1 MKHDPRHIILIP
13 LLAIIMAACSD
24 TPLPAPAPAPGKQ
37 MRPLSFTMP
46 SATLLPATAS
56 RADETEEIML
66 WEGEQIFPGKL
77 DYTSIPETGKF
88 VTDRP
93 AIGGTI
99 TVEVKNLTEVLTS
112 DETVTETAPR
122 VYFIIGSSWYDNGVD
137 NGYTPNRTEGEIS
150 YYQFTIT
157 KDIALKMQTGGLRI
171 MGAGCTATKVTY
183 TAVKPGGL
191 TYDGVHTQ
199 FTTGTLIGCVIAYK
213 NAEAEGGYEY
223 KANSC
228 WAWHPEGL
236 RLTKLFNAD
245 NAAIEINSDAND
257 ILRHYTT
264 EELAAAAVD
273 DPEIATDPRSP
284 YFLRLL
290 DPTAEYAFFFYYPYV
305 DEEILTAEIAPNL
318 NSTVKKKWENGVEI
332 EYTEYTYN
340 LSRINC
346 ANSEESNTTPSEQ
359 VIDLSNLTGELL
371 NKKLFKYTISKNGNE
386 GTASTIVTMPWTEY
400 PVGAMINYSQGNPTE
415 RLNNSDFMYV
425 SVKETPKGDPV
436 TKDNAK
442 NEISVVMQKKMVTMD
457 LYVLTDVD
465 ETSLKLIPGPAN
477 SVPSMKRLKR
487 FNLLTGEFGEDFY
500 YQDPWHGT
508 DIEKNSRYATDVIP
522 CKIGTATETING
534 VATNYNVFRV
544 IMPPQ
549 SASEF
554 RCSLSFK
561 VKESDKTL
569 TLNEMHQNSGI
580 KSLQSGYH
588 YKLRFTKLNEQF
600 GFHLD
605 IVNWEKGDEI
615 SINRPD

>member
-24 TPLPAPAPAPGKQ
+24 TPLPAPAPAPGDQ

-56 RADETEEIML
+56 RADETEIRTAFDLENGDTPLELRYSVNIPKDKFSNITAGEMCVSYKNTGHL
-66 WEGEQIFPGKL
+66 YLASGSLNLYDTYPTEEEGVLTFQ
-77 DYTSIPETGKF
+77 
-88 VTDRP
+88 
-93 AIGGTI
+93 
-99 TVEVKNLTEVLTS
+99 LTEDDASIISTNGLLVGTT
-112 DETVTETAPR
+112 TV
-122 VYFIIGSSWYDNGVD
+122 VV
-137 NGYTPNRTEGEIS
+137 
-150 YYQFTIT
+150 T
-157 KDIALKMQTGGLRI
+157 KI
-171 MGAGCTATKVTY
+171 TY
-183 TAVKPGGL
+183 TAVKSSGTDPENPDDPQPGATGGL
-191 TYDGVHTQ
+191 VYDGVSTQ

-228 WAWHPEGL
+228 WTWHPEGL

-305 DEEILTAEIAPNL
+305 DEEILTKEYSGAAISYPN
-318 NSTVKKKWENGVEI
+318 S
-332 EYTEYTYN
+332 
-340 LSRINC
+340 S
-346 ANSEESNTTPSEQ
+346 ESN
-359 VIDLSNLTGELL
+359 NWG
-371 NKKLFKYTISKNGNE
+371 ISGNSVLEKINNHSLISPVAKNESDGNGN
-386 GTASTIVTMPWTEY
+386 TSIKTSKWTEY
-400 PVGAMINYSQGNPTE
+400 PVGAMVDLTIGENNDC
-415 RLNNSDFMYV
+415 LNHSDFMYA
-425 SVKETPKGDPV
+425 SVKETSKGKPF
-436 TKDNAK
+436 TIDNAK

-465 ETSLKLIPGPAN
+465 ETSLKLNPAETN
-477 SVPSMKRLKR
+477 LPMKRLKR
-487 FNLLTGEFGEDFY
+487 FNLLAGNFGEDYNFID
-500 YQDPWHGT
+500 QWKGT
-508 DIEKNSRYATDVIP
+508 LIEKNSRYIPAFEGIKYPIIP

>member
-24 TPLPAPAPAPGKQ
+24 TPLPAPAPAPGDQ

-56 RADETEEIML
+56 RADETEIRTAFDLENGDTPLELRYSVNIPKDKFSNITAGEMCVSYKNTGHL
-66 WEGEQIFPGKL
+66 YLASGSLNLYDTYPTEEEGVLTFQ
-77 DYTSIPETGKF
+77 
-88 VTDRP
+88 
-93 AIGGTI
+93 
-99 TVEVKNLTEVLTS
+99 LTEDDASIISTNGLLVGTT
-112 DETVTETAPR
+112 TV
-122 VYFIIGSSWYDNGVD
+122 VV
-137 NGYTPNRTEGEIS
+137 
-150 YYQFTIT
+150 T
-157 KDIALKMQTGGLRI
+157 KI
-171 MGAGCTATKVTY
+171 TY
-183 TAVKPGGL
+183 TAVKSSGTDPENPDDPQPGATGGL
-191 TYDGVHTQ
+191 VYDGVSTQ

-228 WAWHPEGL
+228 WTWHPEGL

-290 DPTAEYAFFFYYPYV
+290 DPTAEYAYFFYYPYV
-305 DEEILTAEIAPNL
+305 DEEILTKEYSGAAISYPN
-318 NSTVKKKWENGVEI
+318 S
-332 EYTEYTYN
+332 
-340 LSRINC
+340 S
-346 ANSEESNTTPSEQ
+346 ESN
-359 VIDLSNLTGELL
+359 NWG
-371 NKKLFKYTISKNGNE
+371 ISGNSVLEKINNHSLISPVAKNESDGNGN
-386 GTASTIVTMPWTEY
+386 TSIKTSKWTEY
-400 PVGAMINYSQGNPTE
+400 PVGAMVDLTIGENNDC
-415 RLNNSDFMYV
+415 LNHSDFMYA
-425 SVKETPKGDPV
+425 SVKETSKGKPF
-436 TKDNAK
+436 TIDNAK

-465 ETSLKLIPGPAN
+465 ETSLKLNPAETN
-477 SVPSMKRLKR
+477 LPMKRLKR
-487 FNLLTGEFGEDFY
+487 FNLLAGNFGEDYNFID
-500 YQDPWHGT
+500 QWKGT
-508 DIEKNSRYATDVIP
+508 LIEKNSRYIPAFEGIKYPIIP

-580 KSLQSGYH
+580 KSLQSGYY

>member
-24 TPLPAPAPAPGKQ
+24 TPLPAPAPAPGDQ

-56 RADETEEIML
+56 RADETEIRTAFDLENGDTPLELRYSVNIPKDKFSNITAGEMCVSYKNTGHL
-66 WEGEQIFPGKL
+66 YLASGSLNLYDTYPTEEEGVLTFQ
-77 DYTSIPETGKF
+77 
-88 VTDRP
+88 
-93 AIGGTI
+93 
-99 TVEVKNLTEVLTS
+99 LTEDDASIISTNGLLVGTT
-112 DETVTETAPR
+112 TV
-122 VYFIIGSSWYDNGVD
+122 VV
-137 NGYTPNRTEGEIS
+137 
-150 YYQFTIT
+150 T
-157 KDIALKMQTGGLRI
+157 KI
-171 MGAGCTATKVTY
+171 TY
-183 TAVKPGGL
+183 TAVKSSGTDPENPDDPQPGATGGL
-191 TYDGVHTQ
+191 VYDGVSTQ

-228 WAWHPEGL
+228 WTWHPEGL

-305 DEEILTAEIAPNL
+305 DEEILTKEYSGAAISYPN
-318 NSTVKKKWENGVEI
+318 S
-332 EYTEYTYN
+332 
-340 LSRINC
+340 S
-346 ANSEESNTTPSEQ
+346 ESN
-359 VIDLSNLTGELL
+359 NWG
-371 NKKLFKYTISKNGNE
+371 ISGNSVLEKINNHSLISPVAKNESDGNGN
-386 GTASTIVTMPWTEY
+386 TSIKTSKWTEY
-400 PVGAMINYSQGNPTE
+400 PVGAMVDLTIGENNDC
-415 RLNNSDFMYV
+415 LNHSDFMYA
-425 SVKETPKGDPV
+425 SVKETSKGKPF
-436 TKDNAK
+436 TIDNAK

-465 ETSLKLIPGPAN
+465 ETSLKLNPAETN
-477 SVPSMKRLKR
+477 LPMKRLKR
-487 FNLLTGEFGEDFY
+487 FNLLAGNFGEDYNFID
-500 YQDPWHGT
+500 QWKGT
-508 DIEKNSRYATDVIP
+508 LIEKNSRYIPAFEGIKYPIIP

-561 VKESDKTL
+561 VKESNKTL

>member
-24 TPLPAPAPAPGKQ
+24 TPLPAPAPAPGDQ

-56 RADETEEIML
+56 RADETAETEIRTAFDLENGDTPLELRYSVNIPKDKFSNITDGEMCVSYKNTGHLYLASGSLNLYDTYPTEE
-66 WEGEQIFPGKL
+66 EG
-77 DYTSIPETGKF
+77 
-88 VTDRP
+88 
-93 AIGGTI
+93 
-99 TVEVKNLTEVLTS
+99 VLT
-112 DETVTETAPR
+112 
-122 VYFIIGSSWYDNGVD
+122 F
-137 NGYTPNRTEGEIS
+137 
-150 YYQFTIT
+150 QLT
-157 KDIALKMQTGGLRI
+157 KDDASIISTNGLLV
-171 MGAGCTATKVTY
+171 GTTTVVVTKITY
-183 TAVKPGGL
+183 TAVKSSGTDPENPDDPQPGATGGL
-191 TYDGVHTQ
+191 VYDGVSTQ

-228 WAWHPEGL
+228 WTWHPEGL

-264 EELAAAAVD
+264 EELAAAAAD
-273 DPEIATDPRSP
+273 NPEIASDPRSP
-284 YFLRLL
+284 YFIRLL
-290 DPTAEYAFFFYYPYV
+290 DPTAEYAYFFYYPYV
-305 DEEILTAEIAPNL
+305 DEEILTKEYSGAAISYPN
-318 NSTVKKKWENGVEI
+318 S
-332 EYTEYTYN
+332 
-340 LSRINC
+340 S
-346 ANSEESNTTPSEQ
+346 ESN
-359 VIDLSNLTGELL
+359 NWG
-371 NKKLFKYTISKNGNE
+371 ISGNSVLEKINNHSLISPVAKNESDGNGN
-386 GTASTIVTMPWTEY
+386 TSIKTSKWTEY
-400 PVGAMINYSQGNPTE
+400 PVGAMVDLTIGENNDC
-415 RLNNSDFMYV
+415 LNHSDFMYA
-425 SVKETPKGDPV
+425 SVKETSKGKPF
-436 TKDNAK
+436 TIDNAK

-465 ETSLKLIPGPAN
+465 ETSLKLNPAETN
-477 SVPSMKRLKR
+477 LPMKRLKR
-487 FNLLTGEFGEDFY
+487 FNLLAGNFGEDYNFID
-500 YQDPWHGT
+500 QWKGT
-508 DIEKNSRYATDVIP
+508 LIEKNSRYIPAFEGIKYPIIP

>member
-46 SATLLPATAS
+46 SATLIPATAS

-66 WEGEQIFPGKL
+66 WEGEQVFPGKL

-88 VTDRP
+88 VTDLP
-93 AIGGTI
+93 AIGGAI
-99 TVEVKNLTEVLTS
+99 TVEVKNLNEVFTS
-112 DETVTETAPR
+112 NETNETVTVTETKPR
-122 VYFIIGSSWYDNGVD
+122 VYFLIGSSWYDNGVD
-137 NGYTPNRTEGEIS
+137 NGYKPNRTEGEIS

-157 KDIALKMQTGGLRI
+157 KDIALEMQTGGLRI

-228 WAWHPEGL
+228 WTWHPEGL
-236 RLTKLFNAD
+236 RLTKIFNAD
-245 NAAIEINSDAND
+245 NAAIEIHSDAND
-257 ILRHYTT
+257 ILRHYTA

-305 DEEILTAEIAPNL
+305 DEEILTKEYEMTSETNEWGGTVYNIQNVTYPIELFNDYKYNKPVNINADVLNANTLIHQVAKVTTTDNNSLHCSSWRDYPIATNL
-318 NSTVKKKWENGVEI
+318 DFSI
-332 EYTEYTYN
+332 
-340 LSRINC
+340 
-346 ANSEESNTTPSEQ
+346 
-359 VIDLSNLTGELL
+359 GERQDCL
-371 NKKLFKYTISKNGNE
+371 NY
-386 GTASTIVTMPWTEY
+386 
-400 PVGAMINYSQGNPTE
+400 
-415 RLNNSDFMYV
+415 SDFMYGNLTEL
-425 SVKETPKGDPV
+425 STRQPI
-436 TKDNAK
+436 TSQNAK
-442 NEISVVMQKKMVTMD
+442 SEIPVIMQKKMVTMD
-457 LYVLTDVD
+457 LYVLD
-465 ETSLKLIPGPAN
+465 EVIENSLYIKGGPEN
-477 SVPSMKRLKR
+477 NTPTMKRIKKFDLQQGKFVDD
-487 FNLLTGEFGEDFY
+487 FNY
-500 YQDPWHGT
+500 NVNGT
-508 DIEKNSRYATDVIP
+508 NFEKNCRFEKEKPISP
-522 CKIGTATETING
+522 CKISTATETING

>member
-24 TPLPAPAPAPGKQ
+24 TPLPAPAPAPGDQ

-56 RADETEEIML
+56 RADETAETEIRTAFDLENGDTPLELRYSVNIPKDKFSNITDGEMCVSYKNTGHLYLASGSLNLYDTYPTEE
-66 WEGEQIFPGKL
+66 EG
-77 DYTSIPETGKF
+77 
-88 VTDRP
+88 
-93 AIGGTI
+93 
-99 TVEVKNLTEVLTS
+99 VLT
-112 DETVTETAPR
+112 
-122 VYFIIGSSWYDNGVD
+122 F
-137 NGYTPNRTEGEIS
+137 
-150 YYQFTIT
+150 QLT
-157 KDIALKMQTGGLRI
+157 KDDASIISTNGLLV
-171 MGAGCTATKVTY
+171 GTTTVVVTKITY
-183 TAVKPGGL
+183 TAVKSSGTDPENPDDPQPGATGGL
-191 TYDGVHTQ
+191 VYDGVSTQ

-228 WAWHPEGL
+228 WTWHPEGL

-264 EELAAAAVD
+264 EELAAAAAD
-273 DPEIATDPRSP
+273 NPEIASDPRSP
-284 YFLRLL
+284 YFIRLL
-290 DPTAEYAFFFYYPYV
+290 DPTAEYAYFFYYPYV
-305 DEEILTAEIAPNL
+305 DEEILTKEYSGAAISYPN
-318 NSTVKKKWENGVEI
+318 S
-332 EYTEYTYN
+332 
-340 LSRINC
+340 S
-346 ANSEESNTTPSEQ
+346 ESN
-359 VIDLSNLTGELL
+359 NWG
-371 NKKLFKYTISKNGNE
+371 ISGNSVLEKINNHSLISPVAKNESDGNGN
-386 GTASTIVTMPWTEY
+386 TSIKTSKWTEY
-400 PVGAMINYSQGNPTE
+400 PVGAMVDLTIGENNDC
-415 RLNNSDFMYV
+415 LNHSDFMYA
-425 SVKETPKGDPV
+425 SVKETSKGKPF
-436 TKDNAK
+436 TIDNAK

-465 ETSLKLIPGPAN
+465 ETSLKLNPAETN
-477 SVPSMKRLKR
+477 LPMKRLKR
-487 FNLLTGEFGEDFY
+487 FNLLAGNFGEDYNFID
-500 YQDPWHGT
+500 QWKGT
-508 DIEKNSRYATDVIP
+508 LIEKNSRYIPAFEGIKYPIIP

-561 VKESDKTL
+561 VKESNKTL

>member
-56 RADETEEIML
+56 RADETVETEIRTAF
-66 WEGEQIFPGKL
+66 EGEMSPP
-77 DYTSIPETGKF
+77 YWYNSIPADKF
-88 VTDRP
+88 
-93 AIGGTI
+93 
-99 TVEVKNLTEVLTS
+99 KNIVAGPMTLTYKTSSDKHLQVLFNDDSS
-112 DETVTETAPR
+112 DIFR
-122 VYFIIGSSWYDNGVD
+122 GD
-137 NGYTPNRTEGEIS
+137 TPDTEGEIIIDLDS
-150 YYQFTIT
+150 EKATHISKAGIKIGTNNVTVT
-157 KDIALKMQTGGLRI
+157 KI
-171 MGAGCTATKVTY
+171 TY
-183 TAVKPGGL
+183 TAVKSTGTDPENPDNPQPGATGAL
-191 TYDGVHTQ
+191 VYDGVSTQ

-228 WAWHPEGL
+228 WTWHPEGL

-305 DEEILTAEIAPNL
+305 DEEILTKEYSGAAISYPN
-318 NSTVKKKWENGVEI
+318 S
-332 EYTEYTYN
+332 
-340 LSRINC
+340 S
-346 ANSEESNTTPSEQ
+346 ESN
-359 VIDLSNLTGELL
+359 NWG
-371 NKKLFKYTISKNGNE
+371 ISGNSVLEKINNHSLISPVAKNESDGNGN
-386 GTASTIVTMPWTEY
+386 TSIKTSKWTEY
-400 PVGAMINYSQGNPTE
+400 PVGAMVDLTIGENNDC
-415 RLNNSDFMYV
+415 LNHSDFMYA
-425 SVKETPKGDPV
+425 SVKETSKGKPF
-436 TKDNAK
+436 TIDNAK

-465 ETSLKLIPGPAN
+465 ETSLKLNPAETN
-477 SVPSMKRLKR
+477 LPMKRLKR
-487 FNLLTGEFGEDFY
+487 FNLLAGNFGEDYNFID
-500 YQDPWHGT
+500 QWKGT
-508 DIEKNSRYATDVIP
+508 LIEKNSRYIPAFEGIKYPIIP

-549 SASEF
+549 SESEF

>member
-1 MKHDPRHIILIP
+1 MKHDPRHIILLP

-24 TPLPAPAPAPGKQ
+24 TPLPAPAPAPGDQ

-56 RADETEEIML
+56 RADETAETEIRTAFDLENGDTPLELRYSVNIPKDKFSNITDGEMCVSYKNTGHLYLASGSLNLYDTYPTEE
-66 WEGEQIFPGKL
+66 EG
-77 DYTSIPETGKF
+77 
-88 VTDRP
+88 
-93 AIGGTI
+93 
-99 TVEVKNLTEVLTS
+99 VLT
-112 DETVTETAPR
+112 
-122 VYFIIGSSWYDNGVD
+122 F
-137 NGYTPNRTEGEIS
+137 
-150 YYQFTIT
+150 QLT
-157 KDIALKMQTGGLRI
+157 KDDASIISTNGLLV
-171 MGAGCTATKVTY
+171 GTTTVVVTKITY
-183 TAVKPGGL
+183 TAVKSSGTDPENPDDPQPGATGGL
-191 TYDGVHTQ
+191 VYDGVSTQ

-228 WAWHPEGL
+228 WTWHPEGL

-264 EELAAAAVD
+264 EELAAAAAD
-273 DPEIATDPRSP
+273 NPEIASDPRSP
-284 YFLRLL
+284 YFIRLL
-290 DPTAEYAFFFYYPYV
+290 DPTAEYAYFFYYPYV
-305 DEEILTAEIAPNL
+305 DEEILTKEYSGAAISYPN
-318 NSTVKKKWENGVEI
+318 S
-332 EYTEYTYN
+332 
-340 LSRINC
+340 S
-346 ANSEESNTTPSEQ
+346 ESN
-359 VIDLSNLTGELL
+359 NWG
-371 NKKLFKYTISKNGNE
+371 ISGNSVLEKINNHSLISPVAKNESDGNGN
-386 GTASTIVTMPWTEY
+386 TSIKTSKWTEY
-400 PVGAMINYSQGNPTE
+400 PVGAMVDLTIGENNDC
-415 RLNNSDFMYV
+415 LNHSDFMYA
-425 SVKETPKGDPV
+425 SVKETSKGKPF
-436 TKDNAK
+436 TIDNAK

-465 ETSLKLIPGPAN
+465 ETSLKLNPAETN
-477 SVPSMKRLKR
+477 LPMKRLKR
-487 FNLLTGEFGEDFY
+487 FNLLAGNFGEDYNFID
-500 YQDPWHGT
+500 QWKGT
-508 DIEKNSRYATDVIP
+508 LIEKNSRYIPAFEGIKYPIIP

-561 VKESDKTL
+561 VKESNKTL

>member
-13 LLAIIMAACSD
+13 LLTIIMAACSD
-24 TPLPAPAPAPGKQ
+24 TPLPAPAPAPGDQ

-56 RADETEEIML
+56 RADETAETEIRTAFDLENGDTPLKLRYSVNIPKDKFSNITDGEMCVSYKNTGHLYLASGSLNLYDTYPTEE
-66 WEGEQIFPGKL
+66 EG
-77 DYTSIPETGKF
+77 
-88 VTDRP
+88 
-93 AIGGTI
+93 
-99 TVEVKNLTEVLTS
+99 VLT
-112 DETVTETAPR
+112 
-122 VYFIIGSSWYDNGVD
+122 F
-137 NGYTPNRTEGEIS
+137 
-150 YYQFTIT
+150 QLT
-157 KDIALKMQTGGLRI
+157 KDDASIISTNGLLV
-171 MGAGCTATKVTY
+171 GTTTVVVTKITY
-183 TAVKPGGL
+183 TAVKSSGTDPENPDDPQPGATGGL
-191 TYDGVHTQ
+191 VYDGVSTQ

-228 WAWHPEGL
+228 WTWHPEGL

-264 EELAAAAVD
+264 EELAAAAAD
-273 DPEIATDPRSP
+273 NPEIASDPRSP
-284 YFLRLL
+284 YFIRLL
-290 DPTAEYAFFFYYPYV
+290 DPTAEYAYFFYYPYV
-305 DEEILTAEIAPNL
+305 DEEILTKEYSGAAISYPN
-318 NSTVKKKWENGVEI
+318 S
-332 EYTEYTYN
+332 
-340 LSRINC
+340 S
-346 ANSEESNTTPSEQ
+346 ESN
-359 VIDLSNLTGELL
+359 NWG
-371 NKKLFKYTISKNGNE
+371 ISGNSVLEKINNHSLISPVAKNESDGNGN
-386 GTASTIVTMPWTEY
+386 TSIKTSKWTEY
-400 PVGAMINYSQGNPTE
+400 PVGAMVDLTIGENNDC
-415 RLNNSDFMYV
+415 LNHSDFMYA
-425 SVKETPKGDPV
+425 SVKETSKGKPF
-436 TKDNAK
+436 TIDNAK

-465 ETSLKLIPGPAN
+465 ETSLKLNPAETN
-477 SVPSMKRLKR
+477 LPMKRLKR
-487 FNLLTGEFGEDFY
+487 FNLLAGNFGEDYNFID
-500 YQDPWHGT
+500 QWKGT
-508 DIEKNSRYATDVIP
+508 LIEKNSRYIPAFEGIKYPIIP

>member
-24 TPLPAPAPAPGKQ
+24 TPLPAPAPATGKQ

-56 RADETEEIML
+56 RADETAETEIRTAFDLENGDTPLELRYSVNIPKDKFSNITDGEMCVSYKNTGHLYLASGSLNLYDTYPTEE
-66 WEGEQIFPGKL
+66 EG
-77 DYTSIPETGKF
+77 
-88 VTDRP
+88 
-93 AIGGTI
+93 
-99 TVEVKNLTEVLTS
+99 VLT
-112 DETVTETAPR
+112 
-122 VYFIIGSSWYDNGVD
+122 F
-137 NGYTPNRTEGEIS
+137 
-150 YYQFTIT
+150 QLT
-157 KDIALKMQTGGLRI
+157 KDDASIISTNGLLV
-171 MGAGCTATKVTY
+171 GTTTVVVTKITY
-183 TAVKPGGL
+183 TAVKSSGTDPENPDDPQPGATGGL
-191 TYDGVHTQ
+191 VYDGVSTQ

-228 WAWHPEGL
+228 WTWHPEGL

-305 DEEILTAEIAPNL
+305 DEEILTKEYETTSGTNDWGGTVYNIQNVTYPIELFNNYIYNKPSNINADVL
-318 NSTVKKKWENGVEI
+318 N
-332 EYTEYTYN
+332 
-340 LSRINC
+340 
-346 ANSEESNTTPSEQ
+346 ANTLIHQ
-359 VIDLSNLTGELL
+359 VAQG
-371 NKKLFKYTISKNGNE
+371 TITDNNSLHC
-386 GTASTIVTMPWTEY
+386 SSWRDY
-400 PVGAMINYSQGNPTE
+400 PVATNLDFSIGERQDCLNY
-415 RLNNSDFMYV
+415 SDFMYGNLTEL
-425 SVKETPKGDPV
+425 STGQ
-436 TKDNAK
+436 TITSQNAK
-442 NEISVVMQKKMVTMD
+442 SEIPVIMQKKMVTLD
-457 LYVLTDVD
+457 LYVLDEVIENSLSIKGGPENNTPTMRRIKKFDLQQGKFVD
-465 ETSLKLIPGPAN
+465 D
-477 SVPSMKRLKR
+477 
-487 FNLLTGEFGEDFY
+487 FNY
-500 YQDPWHGT
+500 DPNGT
-508 DIEKNSRYATDVIP
+508 NFEKNCRFEKEKPISP

-561 VKESDKTL
+561 VKDSDKTL

>member
-37 MRPLSFTMP
+37 MRPLSFSMP

-56 RADETEEIML
+56 RADETEIRTAFDLENGDTPLELRYSVNIPKDKFSNITAGEMCVSYKNTGHL
-66 WEGEQIFPGKL
+66 YLASGSLNLYDTYPTEEEGVLTFQ
-77 DYTSIPETGKF
+77 
-88 VTDRP
+88 
-93 AIGGTI
+93 
-99 TVEVKNLTEVLTS
+99 LTEDDASIISTNGLLVGTT
-112 DETVTETAPR
+112 TV
-122 VYFIIGSSWYDNGVD
+122 VV
-137 NGYTPNRTEGEIS
+137 
-150 YYQFTIT
+150 T
-157 KDIALKMQTGGLRI
+157 KI
-171 MGAGCTATKVTY
+171 TY
-183 TAVKPGGL
+183 TAVKSSGTDPENPDDPQPGATGGL
-191 TYDGVHTQ
+191 VYDGVSTQ

-228 WAWHPEGL
+228 WTWHPEGL

-264 EELAAAAVD
+264 EELAAAAVN

-290 DPTAEYAFFFYYPYV
+290 DPTAEYAYFFYYPYV
-305 DEEILTAEIAPNL
+305 DEEILTKEYSGAAISYPN
-318 NSTVKKKWENGVEI
+318 S
-332 EYTEYTYN
+332 
-340 LSRINC
+340 S
-346 ANSEESNTTPSEQ
+346 ESN
-359 VIDLSNLTGELL
+359 NWG
-371 NKKLFKYTISKNGNE
+371 ISGNSVLEKINNHSLISPVAKNESDGNGN
-386 GTASTIVTMPWTEY
+386 TSIKTSKWTEY
-400 PVGAMINYSQGNPTE
+400 PVGAMVDLTIGENNDC
-415 RLNNSDFMYV
+415 LNHSDFMYA
-425 SVKETPKGDPV
+425 SVKETSKGKPF
-436 TKDNAK
+436 TIDNAK

-465 ETSLKLIPGPAN
+465 ETSLKLIPGPTN

>member
-24 TPLPAPAPAPGKQ
+24 TPLPAPAPGKQ

-56 RADETEEIML
+56 RADETEEITL
-66 WEGEQIFPGKL
+66 WEGEQVFPGKL
-77 DYTSIPETGKF
+77 DYNTSIPETGKF
-88 VTDRP
+88 VTDLP
-93 AIGGTI
+93 AIGGAI
-99 TVEVKNLTEVLTS
+99 TVEVKNLTEVFTS
-112 DETVTETAPR
+112 NETNETVIVTETKPR
-122 VYFIIGSSWYDNGVD
+122 VYFLIGSSWYDNRVD

-191 TYDGVHTQ
+191 TYDGVHTK

-228 WAWHPEGL
+228 WTWHPEGL

-290 DPTAEYAFFFYYPYV
+290 DPTAEYAYFFYYPYV
-305 DEEILTAEIAPNL
+305 DEEILTKEYSGAAISYPN
-318 NSTVKKKWENGVEI
+318 S
-332 EYTEYTYN
+332 
-340 LSRINC
+340 S
-346 ANSEESNTTPSEQ
+346 ESN
-359 VIDLSNLTGELL
+359 NWG
-371 NKKLFKYTISKNGNE
+371 ISGNSVLEKINNHSLISPVAKNESDGNGN
-386 GTASTIVTMPWTEY
+386 TSIKTSKWTEY
-400 PVGAMINYSQGNPTE
+400 PVGAMVDLTIGENNDC
-415 RLNNSDFMYV
+415 LNHSDFMYA
-425 SVKETPKGDPV
+425 SVKETSKGKPF
-436 TKDNAK
+436 TIDNAK

-465 ETSLKLIPGPAN
+465 ETSLKLNPAETN
-477 SVPSMKRLKR
+477 LPMKRLKR
-487 FNLLTGEFGEDFY
+487 FNLLAGNFGEDYNFID
-500 YQDPWHGT
+500 QWKGT
-508 DIEKNSRYATDVIP
+508 LIEKNSRYIPAFEGIKYPIIP

>member
-24 TPLPAPAPAPGKQ
+24 TPLPAPAPAPGDQ

-56 RADETEEIML
+56 RADETAETEIRTAFDLENGDTPLELRYSVNIPKDKFSNITDGEMCVSYKNTGHLYLASGSLNLYDTYPTEE
-66 WEGEQIFPGKL
+66 EG
-77 DYTSIPETGKF
+77 
-88 VTDRP
+88 
-93 AIGGTI
+93 
-99 TVEVKNLTEVLTS
+99 VLT
-112 DETVTETAPR
+112 
-122 VYFIIGSSWYDNGVD
+122 F
-137 NGYTPNRTEGEIS
+137 
-150 YYQFTIT
+150 QLT
-157 KDIALKMQTGGLRI
+157 KDDASIISTNGLLV
-171 MGAGCTATKVTY
+171 GTTTVVVTKITY
-183 TAVKPGGL
+183 TAVKSRGTDPENPDDPQPGATGGL
-191 TYDGVHTQ
+191 VYDGVSTQ

-228 WAWHPEGL
+228 WTWHPEGL

-264 EELAAAAVD
+264 EELAAAAAD
-273 DPEIATDPRSP
+273 NPEIASDPRSP
-284 YFLRLL
+284 YFIRLL
-290 DPTAEYAFFFYYPYV
+290 DPTAEYAYFFYYPYV
-305 DEEILTAEIAPNL
+305 DEEILTKEYSGAAISYPN
-318 NSTVKKKWENGVEI
+318 S
-332 EYTEYTYN
+332 
-340 LSRINC
+340 S
-346 ANSEESNTTPSEQ
+346 ESN
-359 VIDLSNLTGELL
+359 NWG
-371 NKKLFKYTISKNGNE
+371 ISGNSVLEKINNHSLISPVAKNESDGNGN
-386 GTASTIVTMPWTEY
+386 TSIKTSKWTEY
-400 PVGAMINYSQGNPTE
+400 PVGAMVDLTIGENNDC
-415 RLNNSDFMYV
+415 LNHSDFMYA
-425 SVKETPKGDPV
+425 SVKETSKGKPF
-436 TKDNAK
+436 TIDNAK

-465 ETSLKLIPGPAN
+465 ETSLKLNPAETN
-477 SVPSMKRLKR
+477 LPMKRLKR
-487 FNLLTGEFGEDFY
+487 FNLLAGNFGEDYNFID
-500 YQDPWHGT
+500 QWKGT
-508 DIEKNSRYATDVIP
+508 LIEKNSRYIPAFEGIKYPIIP

>member
-56 RADETEEIML
+56 RADETAETEIRTAFDLENGDTPLELRYSVNIPKDKFSNITDGEMCVSYKNTGHLYLASGSLNLYDTYPTEE
-66 WEGEQIFPGKL
+66 EG
-77 DYTSIPETGKF
+77 
-88 VTDRP
+88 
-93 AIGGTI
+93 
-99 TVEVKNLTEVLTS
+99 VLT
-112 DETVTETAPR
+112 
-122 VYFIIGSSWYDNGVD
+122 F
-137 NGYTPNRTEGEIS
+137 
-150 YYQFTIT
+150 QLT
-157 KDIALKMQTGGLRI
+157 KDDASIISTNGLLV
-171 MGAGCTATKVTY
+171 GTTTVVVTKITY
-183 TAVKPGGL
+183 TAVKSSGTDPENPDDPQPGATGGL
-191 TYDGVHTQ
+191 VYDGVSTQ

-228 WAWHPEGL
+228 WTWHPEGL

-305 DEEILTAEIAPNL
+305 DEEILTKEYETTSGTNDWGGTVYNIQNVTYPIELFNNYIYNKPSNINADVL
-318 NSTVKKKWENGVEI
+318 N
-332 EYTEYTYN
+332 
-340 LSRINC
+340 
-346 ANSEESNTTPSEQ
+346 ANTLIHQ
-359 VIDLSNLTGELL
+359 VAQG
-371 NKKLFKYTISKNGNE
+371 TITDNNSLHC
-386 GTASTIVTMPWTEY
+386 SSWRDY
-400 PVGAMINYSQGNPTE
+400 PVATNLDFSIGERQDCLNY
-415 RLNNSDFMYV
+415 SDFMYGNLTEL
-425 SVKETPKGDPV
+425 STGQ
-436 TKDNAK
+436 TITSQNAK
-442 NEISVVMQKKMVTMD
+442 SEIPVIMQKKMVTLD
-457 LYVLTDVD
+457 LYVLDEVIENSLSIKGGPENNTPTMRRIKKFDLQQGKFVD
-465 ETSLKLIPGPAN
+465 D
-477 SVPSMKRLKR
+477 
-487 FNLLTGEFGEDFY
+487 FNY
-500 YQDPWHGT
+500 DPNGT
-508 DIEKNSRYATDVIP
+508 NFEKNCRFEKEKPISP

-561 VKESDKTL
+561 VKDSDKTL

>member
-24 TPLPAPAPAPGKQ
+24 TPLPAPAPAPGDQ

-56 RADETEEIML
+56 RADETEIRTAFDLENGDTPLELRYSVNIPKDKFSNITAGEMCVSYKNTGHL
-66 WEGEQIFPGKL
+66 YLASGSLNLYDTYPTEEEGVLTFQ
-77 DYTSIPETGKF
+77 
-88 VTDRP
+88 
-93 AIGGTI
+93 
-99 TVEVKNLTEVLTS
+99 LTEDDASIISTNGLLVGTT
-112 DETVTETAPR
+112 TV
-122 VYFIIGSSWYDNGVD
+122 VV
-137 NGYTPNRTEGEIS
+137 
-150 YYQFTIT
+150 T
-157 KDIALKMQTGGLRI
+157 KI
-171 MGAGCTATKVTY
+171 TY
-183 TAVKPGGL
+183 TAVKSSGTDPENPDDPQPGATGGL
-191 TYDGVHTQ
+191 VYDGVSTQ

-228 WAWHPEGL
+228 WTWHPEGL

-290 DPTAEYAFFFYYPYV
+290 DPTAEYAYFFYYPYV
-305 DEEILTAEIAPNL
+305 DEEILTKEYSGAAISYPN
-318 NSTVKKKWENGVEI
+318 S
-332 EYTEYTYN
+332 
-340 LSRINC
+340 S
-346 ANSEESNTTPSEQ
+346 ESN
-359 VIDLSNLTGELL
+359 NWG
-371 NKKLFKYTISKNGNE
+371 ISGNSVLEKINNHSLISPVAKNESDGNGN
-386 GTASTIVTMPWTEY
+386 TSIKTSKWTEY
-400 PVGAMINYSQGNPTE
+400 PVGAMVDLTIGENNDC
-415 RLNNSDFMYV
+415 LNHSDFMYA
-425 SVKETPKGDPV
+425 SVKETSKGKPF
-436 TKDNAK
+436 TIDNAK

-465 ETSLKLIPGPAN
+465 ETSLKLNPAETN
-477 SVPSMKRLKR
+477 LPMKRLKR
-487 FNLLTGEFGEDFY
+487 FNLLAGNFGEDYNFID
-500 YQDPWHGT
+500 QWKGT
-508 DIEKNSRYATDVIP
+508 LIEKNSRYIPAFEGIKYPIIP

>member
-24 TPLPAPAPAPGKQ
+24 TPLPAPAPAPGDQ

-56 RADETEEIML
+56 RADETAETEIRTAFDLENGDTPLELRYSVNIPKDKFSNITDGEMCVSYKNTGHLYLASGSLNLYNTYPTEE
-66 WEGEQIFPGKL
+66 EG
-77 DYTSIPETGKF
+77 
-88 VTDRP
+88 
-93 AIGGTI
+93 
-99 TVEVKNLTEVLTS
+99 VLT
-112 DETVTETAPR
+112 
-122 VYFIIGSSWYDNGVD
+122 F
-137 NGYTPNRTEGEIS
+137 
-150 YYQFTIT
+150 QLT
-157 KDIALKMQTGGLRI
+157 KDDASIISTNGLLV
-171 MGAGCTATKVTY
+171 GTTTVVVTKITY
-183 TAVKPGGL
+183 TAVKSSGTDPENPDDPQPGATGGL
-191 TYDGVHTQ
+191 VYDGVSTQ

-228 WAWHPEGL
+228 WTWHPEGL

-264 EELAAAAVD
+264 EELAAAAAD
-273 DPEIATDPRSP
+273 NPEIASDPRSP
-284 YFLRLL
+284 YFIRLL
-290 DPTAEYAFFFYYPYV
+290 DPTAEYAYFFYYPYV
-305 DEEILTAEIAPNL
+305 DEEILTKEYSGAAISYPN
-318 NSTVKKKWENGVEI
+318 S
-332 EYTEYTYN
+332 
-340 LSRINC
+340 S
-346 ANSEESNTTPSEQ
+346 ESN
-359 VIDLSNLTGELL
+359 NWG
-371 NKKLFKYTISKNGNE
+371 ISGNSVLEKINNHSLISPVAKNESDGNGN
-386 GTASTIVTMPWTEY
+386 TSIKTSKWTEY
-400 PVGAMINYSQGNPTE
+400 PVGAMVDLTIGENNDC
-415 RLNNSDFMYV
+415 LNHSDFMYA
-425 SVKETPKGDPV
+425 SVKETSKGKPF
-436 TKDNAK
+436 TIDNAK

-465 ETSLKLIPGPAN
+465 ETSLKLNPAETN
-477 SVPSMKRLKR
+477 LPMKRLKR
-487 FNLLTGEFGEDFY
+487 FNLLAGNFGEDYNFID
-500 YQDPWHGT
+500 QWKGT
-508 DIEKNSRYATDVIP
+508 LIEKNSRYIPAFEGIKYPIIP

-561 VKESDKTL
+561 VKESNKTL